1 MKDSKEW
8 FFIDKQTL
16 RSLSKLYQRAK
27 EQWKTIK
34 AYISTKSEV
43 LRDEQGLYKLK
54 DDLYTNSATKEKVLG
69 EYKRGG
75 SEKQKGAVQYN
86 KVIFPIIISR

>member
-1 MKDSKEW
+1 M
-8 FFIDKQTL
+8 
-16 RSLSKLYQRAK
+16 YQHVK
-27 EQWKTIK
+27 EQWKTVK

-54 DDLYTNSATKEKVLG
+54 DDMYTNSQMKDKVLG

-86 KVIFPIIISR
+86 KVHTIFMYFTLAHYRGPLD

>member
-1 MKDSKEW
+1 M
-8 FFIDKQTL
+8 
-16 RSLSKLYQRAK
+16 YQRVK
-27 EQWKTIK
+27 EQCKTVK

-54 DDLYTNSATKEKVLG
+54 DDMYTNSQMKDKVLG

-86 KVIFPIIISR
+86 KVHMIFFIFFYVDPLQGST